1 MLGLLLR
8 LLFGSDAG
16 RDEEEDE
23 EMEDFMDFMEE
34 YEFFEEEDDS

>member
-8 LLFGSDAG
+8 LLFGGDDS
-16 RDEEEDE
+16 REEDE